1 MLVLNFNPFPNL
13 ESERLLLRR
22 IDENDVKEIFEM
34 RSDAENMKYIPRP
47 LVKNH
52 EEALEHLAMIDSGI
66 EKNEAINWGITVK
79 RSSKLLGIIGF
90 YRTKHEHYRS
100 EIGYMLLPEIHG
112 KGTASEAV
120 GIVVEFGFNEMKLH
134 SIEAIIDPEN
144 GASEKVLQKNGF
156 VKEGHL
162 KENEFYD
169 GKFIDSVIYSRL
181 NTKF

>member
-1 MLVLNFNPFPNL
+1 MLVFNFNPFPNL

-22 IDENDVKEIFEM
+22 INENDVKEIYEI
-34 RSDAENMKYIPRP
+34 RSDAENMKYISRP
-47 LVKNH
+47 LVKNL
-52 EEALEHLAMIDSGI
+52 EEALAHLAMINSGI
-66 EKNEAINWGITVK
+66 EKNEAINWAITIK
-79 RSSKLLGIIGF
+79 GNSRLLGIIGF

-112 KGTASEAV
+112 IGIASEAV
-120 GIVVEFGFNEMKLH
+120 GIVVNFGFEEMKLH
-134 SIEAIIDPEN
+134 SIEAIIDPKN

-156 VKEGHL
+156 IKEAHL

-181 NTKF
+181 NKM

>member
-1 MLVLNFNPFPNL
+1 MLILNFNPFPNL

-22 IDENDVKEIFEM
+22 IDKNDMLEIFAM

-66 EKNEAINWGITVK
+66 ENNEAINWAITIK
-79 RSSKLLGIIGF
+79 GSSKLLGIIGF

-112 KGTASEAV
+112 CSWKHYLVANLLELCSRGDLDL
-120 GIVVEFGFNEMKLH
+120 IR
-134 SIEAIIDPEN
+134 II
-144 GASEKVLQKNGF
+144 
-156 VKEGHL
+156 
-162 KENEFYD
+162 YC
-169 GKFIDSVIYSRL
+169 
-181 NTKF
+181 